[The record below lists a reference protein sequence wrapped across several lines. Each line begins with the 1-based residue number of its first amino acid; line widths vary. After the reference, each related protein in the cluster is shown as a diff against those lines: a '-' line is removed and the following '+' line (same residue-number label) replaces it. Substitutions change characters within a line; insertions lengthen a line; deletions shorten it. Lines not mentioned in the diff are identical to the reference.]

1 MTPVQ
6 CRMARAALCWK
17 LQDLADRC
25 HVSVATIVRLEQGG
39 RNKTTPA
46 NLAAIRRAFEAEGV
60 IFIWEEGL
68 AVGIKMRLEATYRSV
83 DAITIDRVRSPGD
96 TGLHSLVG

>member
-1 MTPVQ
+1 MTPIQ

-17 LQDLADRC
+17 MQDLADRC

-46 NLAAIRRAFEAEGV
+46 NLAAIRRAFEAEG
-60 IFIWEEGL
+60 ITFIWEEGC
-68 AVGIKMRLEATYRSV
+68 AVGIKMRMAATYRSV
-83 DAITIDRVRSPGD
+83 DDLANTLIRPAGEAGWH
-96 TGLHSLVG
+96 GLIG

>member
-25 HVSVATIVRLEQGG
+25 HVSVATIIRLEQGG

-46 NLAAIRRAFEAEGV
+46 NLAAIRRTFEAEG
-60 IFIWEEGL
+60 ITFIWEEGR
-68 AVGIKMRLEATYRSV
+68 AVGIK
-83 DAITIDRVRSPGD
+83 VRSETAFQSVGTIGDGFVKPPVSAAAPGLI
-96 TGLHSLVG
+96 G